1 MLTYRSAIHIP
12 PYLPPDFQER
22 THRIFS
28 LMRENHAEILTDD
41 EIKDLNDAKR
51 SKVLGIHF
59 AHGTK
64 TRGGFSDE
72 NH

>member
-1 MLTYRSAIHIP
+1 
-12 PYLPPDFQER
+12 
-22 THRIFS
+22 
-28 LMRENHAEILTDD
+28 MRENNAEILTDD